1 MTTKPMSRRNFLKLA
16 GVTLAGAAAC
26 SGLGYAAVQQP
37 QINTPQGAFGKENN
51 MGNKVLVSY
60 ATRCG
65 STAEVAEA
73 IAKTLAGRGA
83 SVDLKAVKDNPGLAG
98 YTAVV
103 LGSAIRMGSW
113 VGEASD
119 FVQANQAALN
129 SLPTAIFSVHSNNLG
144 EDETSRA
151 ARGEY
156 HKAVRAL
163 ITPAAEAFFAGKIDL
178 AKMSFLDRLIT
189 KMMKAEEVDY
199 RDWDK
204 ISAWAA
210 GLPFAV
216 EKAQAAGGTGIGPQR
231 LFLLF

>member
-1 MTTKPMSRRNFLKLA
+1 MTSKPMSRRNFLKLA
-16 GVTLAGAAAC
+16 GVTLAGAATC
-26 SGLGYAAVQQP
+26 SGLGYAAVQTP
-37 QINTPQGAFGKENN
+37 QIPAPQGAYGKEHE
-51 MGNKVLVSY
+51 MGNKVLIAY

-73 IAKTLAGRGA
+73 IAKKLAERGN
-83 SVDLKAVKDNPGLAG
+83 SVELKAIKDQPSLEG
-98 YTAVV
+98 YHAVV

-113 VGEASD
+113 VGEAAEY
-119 FVQANQAALN
+119 VQANQAALN

-144 EDETSRA
+144 DDETSRA

-178 AKMSFLDRLIT
+178 SKMSFLDRLIT
-189 KMMKAEEVDY
+189 KMMKTEEVDY

-204 ISAWAA
+204 INAWAA
-210 GLPFAV
+210 GLPFAAG
-216 EKAQAAGGTGIGPQR
+216 KAQAAGGTGVGPQR